1 MLLISTVQQRGYV
14 EKGSREGV
22 ERQFRLLVLDKKG
35 NITCETK
42 TETAGSE
49 KQKLMPTDVGVVV
62 TDFLMEYFPEI
73 MDYNFTSG
81 VEKEFDEVAAG
92 EKSWTDMISRFYK
105 AFHPLVEKTS
115 ASKAEHKVG
124 ERLLGEE
131 PSTGRPVSVKI
142 GRFGPVVQIGSADDE
157 EKPRFA
163 QLRRE
168 QSMETIT
175 LEEALELFR
184 LPRMLGEHEGK
195 QVSVGAGKFGPYV
208 KIDNVYVSV
217 PKDKDPLTI
226 TLEEAVQMIKDKQ
239 EAEAKKVIKVFADY
253 PDLQVLNGRYG
264 PYIASEG
271 KNYKI
276 PSGVEPADLTAE
288 ACFKVIEL
296 QKTKAE
302 TRKRK
307 K

>member
-1 MLLISTVQQRGYV
+1 
-14 EKGSREGV
+14 
-22 ERQFRLLVLDKKG
+22 
-35 NITCETK
+35 
-42 TETAGSE
+42 
-49 KQKLMPTDVGVVV
+49 MPTDVGVVV

-239 EAEAKKVIKVFADY
+239 DAEAKKVIKVFADY

>member
-1 MLLISTVQQRGYV
+1 
-14 EKGSREGV
+14 
-22 ERQFRLLVLDKKG
+22 
-35 NITCETK
+35 
-42 TETAGSE
+42 
-49 KQKLMPTDVGVVV
+49 MPTDVGVVV

-92 EKSWTDMISRFYK
+92 EKSWTDMISRFYT

-208 KIDNVYVSV
+208 KYVC
-217 PKDKDPLTI
+217 T
-226 TLEEAVQMIKDKQ
+226 
-239 EAEAKKVIKVFADY
+239 
-253 PDLQVLNGRYG
+253 
-264 PYIASEG
+264 
-271 KNYKI
+271 
-276 PSGVEPADLTAE
+276 
-288 ACFKVIEL
+288 
-296 QKTKAE
+296 
-302 TRKRK
+302 
-307 K
+307 